1 MVTGRPTLARIGV
14 LRTDSIRVQSSL
26 VNEFA
31 ETRGVGLCFE
41 RKRRKNE
48 RFFGDKSAWSNMK
61 LFGCCCC
68 FEFDRNK
75 FGNDR
80 LTGCCSVNG
89 SKIWV
94 QKKKKRKKQ
103 VDQITCRET
112 VQYLVIWRWQTVF
125 RCFRFLS
132 SRK

>member
-48 RFFGDKSAWSNMK
+48 RFFGDKSA
-61 LFGCCCC
+61 
-68 FEFDRNK
+68 
-75 FGNDR
+75 
-80 LTGCCSVNG
+80 
-89 SKIWV
+89 
-94 QKKKKRKKQ
+94 
-103 VDQITCRET
+103 
-112 VQYLVIWRWQTVF
+112 
-125 RCFRFLS
+125 
-132 SRK
+132 